1 MTNTHVGAVT
11 ERNQSDDKLSIA
23 QKLVKEGLIRFT
35 QSAVDAADELG
46 FDRNGITDVVLALKR
61 GDFYKSMT
69 TRADQTIWQD
79 VYRPVTKAGLVYLKL
94 AVIDDVLVVSFK
106 EL

>member
-1 MTNTHVGAVT
+1 MEKPTPHC
-11 ERNQSDDKLSIA
+11 KLSIA

-46 FDRNGITDVVLALKR
+46 FDRNGIN
-61 GDFYKSMT
+61 
-69 TRADQTIWQD
+69 
-79 VYRPVTKAGLVYLKL
+79 
-94 AVIDDVLVVSFK
+94 DVLVVSFK